1 MPTVVSNGPLR
12 YDQFIGSL
20 RETAMPT
27 LLASQRLRVYDS
39 DELDGVLQAMARQA
53 AALLPPAQ
61 AVLIGIQRRGEPL
74 AQRLQ
79 QHLSRQTGQ
88 PELPLY
94 PLKIKRYADDL
105 SVLHAHTQLTEN
117 PLLGALDLASTTLLV
132 VDDVLFEGH
141 SLLRTCAYLAQ
152 LGARRVYTAVLV
164 DRHVCQQTVHA
175 DIVGVHLQ
183 VAPTDIVECN
193 VPPTKHSFAS
203 KFCAMVPPADGSAL
217 KEPIHAHRTPASVC
231 PARQ

>member
-1 MPTVVSNGPLR
+1 MPS
-12 YDQFIGSL
+12 
-20 RETAMPT
+20 
-27 LLASQRLRVYDS
+27 LLANQRLRLYDS
-39 DELDGVLQAMARQA
+39 DELDGVLRVMARQA
-53 AALLPPAQ
+53 ATLLPPAQ

-94 PLKIKRYADDL
+94 PLKVKRYADDL
-105 SVLHAHTQLTEN
+105 KVLHAHTELTEN
-117 PLLGALDLASTTLLV
+117 PLLGELDLASTTLLV

-164 DRHVCQQTVHA
+164 DRHVRQQPIHA

-183 VAPTDIVECN
+183 VAANDIVECH
-193 VPPTKHSFAS
+193 VPPYEME
-203 KFCAMVPPADGSAL
+203 FCIDVL
-217 KEPIHAHRTPASVC
+217 RHAA
-231 PARQ
+231 AR